1 MTISVN
7 KSTFDTCKLDG
18 ETIKL
23 YPNTSNMLRQVY
35 VSLDSG
41 SRGTKKDRLNLF
53 DSFKARETF
62 QLHSSKRIHVR
73 RKVEGNMSILVG
85 RLYIQ

>member
-23 YPNTSNMLRQVY
+23 YPNTRNMLRQVY
-35 VSLDSG
+35 ISLDSC
-41 SRGTKKDRLNLF
+41 SRRTKKDRLNLF
-53 DSFKARETF
+53 DSFKAHETF
-62 QLHSSKRIHVR
+62 QLHDS
-73 RKVEGNMSILVG
+73 
-85 RLYIQ
+85 